1 MKQRTRIYYTEA
13 DKALMWERWMDSRQ
27 PPLERLVRISPLLV
41 YGSHG
46 SELPTKIFL
55 QRPSPA
61 RAQTAVTS
69 CFCD

>member
-41 YGSHG
+41 YESHG
-46 SELPTKIFL
+46 SELPTKIFC
-55 QRPSPA
+55 SA
-61 RAQTAVTS
+61 RAS
-69 CFCD
+69 PRPER